1 VHIYFARHADPD
13 YENDSLTDQGFQE
26 AAALADRLASHGV
39 TRVYASTAN
48 RAILTARAYADRR
61 SLGVETFPWLLE
73 PAHLRVEQGGRQYSL
88 WDTYGETVRSGAA
101 VPTQETWSRAAPF
114 DTPAVREMWRVFRA
128 NADGFLAG
136 LGFVREGGRYRVAGP
151 VSGRIAVVS
160 HNGTILLWLAHLLE
174 LPLSL
179 VYCGF
184 YTWPASVTTIYMET
198 HTVAW
203 AVPRA
208 LSVSDVSHLV
218 AAGITPR
225 PRAMGAEPYDPYL

>member
-1 VHIYFARHADPD
+1 MHIYLARHADPD
-13 YENDSLTDQGFQE
+13 YLKDSLTEQGFRE
-26 AAALADRLASHGV
+26 AAALADRLESHGV

-61 SLGVETFPWLLE
+61 SLIVEPFPWLLE
-73 PAHLRVEQGGRQYSL
+73 PAHLQVEQGGGRYSL
-88 WDTYGETVRSGAA
+88 WDTYGETVRGGTAM
-101 VPTQETWSRAAPF
+101 PTQETWSRAAPF
-114 DTPAVREMWRVFRA
+114 EAPEVREMWRVFRA

-136 LGFVREGGRYRVAGP
+136 LGFRREAGRYRITGGGADRVA
-151 VSGRIAVVS
+151 VIS

-184 YTWPASVTTIYMET
+184 YAWPASVTTIYMET
-198 HTVAW
+198 HTAEW

-208 LSVSDVSHLV
+208 LGVADVSHLV
-218 AAGITPR
+218 AAGIRPR
-225 PRAMGAEPYDPYL
+225 PRAMGAEPYEPYL